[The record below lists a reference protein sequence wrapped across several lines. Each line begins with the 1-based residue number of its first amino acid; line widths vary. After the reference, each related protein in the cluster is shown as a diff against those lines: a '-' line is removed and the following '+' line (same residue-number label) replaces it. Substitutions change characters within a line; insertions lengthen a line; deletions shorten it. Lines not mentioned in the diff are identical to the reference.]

1 MSIAKAVVTGTVYR
15 TAEKRFTQN
24 DVAVSS
30 FVLNI
35 GTRDELLVRVI
46 SKRKNLDDLV
56 SSLEKNAK
64 VLVEGRLQIATVQS
78 GEGTERRIY
87 EIDANSIEM
96 MSGASAESYSN
107 PDFGT
112 TENIVSFGADDST
125 MQNELI
131 GEEEIPF

>member
-64 VLVEGRLQIATVQS
+64 VLVEGRLQVATVQS

-87 EIDANSIEM
+87 EIDANAIEM
-96 MSGASAESYSN
+96 MSGASADSYSN
-107 PDFGT
+107 PDFNA

>member
-15 TAEKRFTQN
+15 AAEKRYTQN

-35 GTRDELLVRVI
+35 GTRDELLIRVI
-46 SKRKNLDDLV
+46 SKRKLLDELV
-56 SSLEKNAK
+56 SSLEKNDK
-64 VLVEGRLQIATVQS
+64 VLVEGRLQIASVQS
-78 GEGTERRIY
+78 GDGAEKRIY
-87 EIDANSIEM
+87 EIDANSIER
-96 MSGASAESYSN
+96 MSGGSATYSN

-112 TENIVSFGADDST
+112 SENIVSFGADDS
-125 MQNELI
+125 MSNELI

>member
-15 TAEKRFTQN
+15 AAEKRYTQN

-35 GTRDELLVRVI
+35 GTRDELLIRVI
-46 SKRKNLDDLV
+46 SKRKLLDELV
-56 SSLEKNAK
+56 SSLEKNDK
-64 VLVEGRLQIATVQS
+64 VLVEGRLQIASVQS
-78 GEGTERRIY
+78 GDGAEKRIY
-87 EIDANSIEM
+87 EIDANSIER
-96 MSGASAESYSN
+96 MSGSSATYSN

-112 TENIVSFGADDST
+112 SENIVSFGADDS
-125 MQNELI
+125 MSNELI